1 MDKQTQIDAVMQ
13 AAPVMP
19 VVVVN
24 DPKIAVR
31 LAQAL
36 VAGGIPAIEVTLRT
50 PRALECLGAIASGVE
65 GAIAGAGTVLDA
77 RQIALVE
84 KAGGRFLVSPG
95 ASPGLLESAE
105 DSPLPLLPGA
115 ATASEVMALGERG
128 YRRLKFFP
136 AKQAG
141 GAAYLAALAAP
152 LPQFRFC
159 PTGGIGPDNA
169 GDYLRL
175 ANVACVGGSWLAPAE
190 RIAAGDFEA
199 VRKLAAA
206 AAALP
211 RSAS

>member
-1 MDKQTQIDAVMQ
+1 MDKQTQIDAVML
-13 AAPVMP
+13 AAPVIP

-50 PRALECLGAIASGVE
+50 PRALECLGAIASEVE
-65 GAIAGAGTVLDA
+65 GAMAGAGTVLDA
-77 RQIALVE
+77 RQIAMVE

-95 ASPGLLESAE
+95 ASPGLLEAAE

-115 ATASEVMALGERG
+115 ATASEAMALGERG

-136 AKQAG
+136 AEQAG

-159 PTGGIGPDNA
+159 PTGGIGPKNA
-169 GDYLRL
+169 GDYLKL
-175 ANVACVGGSWLAPAE
+175 ANVACVGGSWIVPAD

-199 VRKLAAA
+199 IRKLAAA

-211 RSAS
+211 RNAG